1 VVVVLA
7 DTENCLHK
15 NFQLTGLIQSRSVVA
30 VLALL
35 RLILAPV
42 LMVAILYF
50 QPLHQMAAAAA
61 LDRGMEATTD
71 YLGALGAVEVEA
83 TRPLVQAVLELLGKV
98 ITVEVVGLTALEL
111 RLLEVEAA
119 VRVLLVKMR
128 PEHQLV
134 ETADRELHLQ

>member
-1 VVVVLA
+1 VL
-7 DTENCLHK
+7 
-15 NFQLTGLIQSRSVVA
+15 V

-119 VRVLLVKMR
+119 VRVR
-128 PEHQLV
+128 
-134 ETADRELHLQ
+134 